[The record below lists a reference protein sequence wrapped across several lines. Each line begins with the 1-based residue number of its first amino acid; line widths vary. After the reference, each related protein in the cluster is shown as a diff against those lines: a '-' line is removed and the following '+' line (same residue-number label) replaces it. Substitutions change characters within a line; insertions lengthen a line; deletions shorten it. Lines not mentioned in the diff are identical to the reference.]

1 MAEDIEQ
8 KITTLE
14 KKVHDL
20 ELVVASSPKEQ
31 KQARQKELK
40 QVKDQLSALNKI
52 ANRGKIL

>member
-8 KITTLE
+8 KIATLE
-14 KKVHDL
+14 KKVREL
-20 ELVVASSPKEQ
+20 ESAVASSPKET
-31 KQARQKELK
+31 KQAKQKELK